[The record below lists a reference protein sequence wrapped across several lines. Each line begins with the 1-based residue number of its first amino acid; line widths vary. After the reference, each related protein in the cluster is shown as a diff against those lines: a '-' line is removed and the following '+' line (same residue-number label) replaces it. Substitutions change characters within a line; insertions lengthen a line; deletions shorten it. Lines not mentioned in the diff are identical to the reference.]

1 VLGSIAFGLAIVF
14 LAGCLGAQRLVGQ
27 ARTERPNVLIILVD
41 DMRSDGLWA
50 LPTLQRLAERGVTFS
65 RHFVTTPLCCP
76 SRASILTGRYARN
89 HGVLANNPP
98 LGGAAVFDDSSTLA
112 TWLQSAGVRTGLIGR
127 YLNGYASESVP
138 RGWDFWF
145 ALWQANEQYSNYY
158 NYRVTDNGT
167 RRFYGSREE
176 MYSTRIL
183 AEQATR
189 FLGEETNRPFML
201 FLAPRAP
208 HGSPATP
215 DHLDAGTY
223 KELDFPLPP
232 SYNEADVSDKPRR
245 LSRLASLSKDTL
257 EELEIIRRR
266 QFEALAGVDRA
277 LGRIVETLRGDGR
290 LGKTWIIFTS
300 DNGLTLGEH
309 RRDVHKSC
317 PYEECSRVPLV
328 IIPPDSWAGR
338 PRVESRLV
346 ANIDLAPTI
355 VEIMSVQPSAQFD
368 GRSLLPVLDESSA
381 GWRDALVL
389 EMLKDED
396 GDRFQAIR
404 TPDRKYVR
412 YPDGEE
418 ELYDEESDPYEL
430 ENLAADPSRADEKAR
445 LIERLEALLTGPSS
459 SGP

>member
-1 VLGSIAFGLAIVF
+1 MLIAAAVVFTILAI
-14 LAGCLGAQRLVGQ
+14 AGCVGAQRLLEPWR
-27 ARTERPNVLIILVD
+27 ADRPNVLLIVAD

-50 LPTLQRLAERGVTFS
+50 LPTLDGLARRGVVFS
-65 RHFVTTPLCCP
+65 RYFVTTPLCCP

-98 LGGAAVFDDSSTLA
+98 LGGVAAFDDRNTLA
-112 TWLQSAGVRTGLIGR
+112 TWVGAAGVRTGLVGR
-127 YLNGYASESVP
+127 YLNGYASTDVP

-183 AEQATR
+183 GEQALR
-189 FLGEETNRPFML
+189 FLQEETGRPFML
-201 FLAPRAP
+201 LLAPRAP

-232 SYNEADVSDKPRR
+232 SYNEPDVSDKPRR
-245 LSRLASLSKDTL
+245 LSRLAPLSKDNL

-266 QFEALAGVDRA
+266 QFEALASLDRA
-277 LGRIVETLRGDGR
+277 IATIVEALRVDGR
-290 LGKTWIIFTS
+290 LSRTWIMFTS

-317 PYEECSRVPLV
+317 PYEECIRVPLV
-328 IIPPDSWAGR
+328 IIPPDGWNGR

-355 VEIMSVQPSAQFD
+355 AEIAGVKPDSQFD
-368 GRSLLPVLDESSA
+368 GRSLLPLLDESIEA
-381 GWRDALVL
+381 WRESVVI

-396 GDRFQAIR
+396 GDRFEAVR
-404 TPDRKYVR
+404 TEDRKYVR
-412 YPDGEE
+412 YPNGEE
-418 ELYDEESDPYEL
+418 ELYDEASDPYEL
-430 ENLAADPSRADEKAR
+430 ENLAADTRWVGEKTR
-445 LIERLEALLTGPSS
+445 LVEQLEALLAGQSP
-459 SGP
+459 